1 MGGTHHLSFT
11 QSVNGVSVFGN
22 GVKAHVDRRGRLIQ
36 VDGSPVANLPT
47 SLKAPKIGAVA
58 ARTAAAEA
66 VFGKANGT
74 ATRTRSGRGS
84 DHRLLQR

>member
-47 SLKAPKIGAVA
+47 HLKAPRIDAAA

-66 VFGKANGT
+66 VFGKASGT
-74 ATRTRSGRGS
+74 ATRIQLWSSS
-84 DHRLLQR
+84 DHRVLQR